1 MLLSTS
7 FTLRI
12 LFLSGQ
18 VDNWKFVSKFLLR
31 NYYYMDNLT
40 LMQAISKPI
49 HNQELLYHERDI
61 WIRVTFDALSIS
73 SYGCEIIGPFQLYI

>member
-1 MLLSTS
+1 VLLPTT

-12 LFLSGQ
+12 LSLSGQ
-18 VDNWKFVSKFLLR
+18 IDNFEFVSKFLLR
-31 NYYYMDNLT
+31 NYYYMDYLM

-49 HNQELLYHERDI
+49 HNQELFYHERDI

-73 SYGCEIIGPFQLYI
+73 SYGC